1 MNLVDL
7 FQSIMECFDIAIH
20 SEFVF
25 NAIALFVLCVVLRYF
40 WLLCVKGGR
49 RDG

>member
-7 FQSIMECFDIAIH
+7 FQSMMEFFDVVIC

-40 WLLCVKGGR
+40 WLLCVQGGR
-49 RDG
+49 RDV

>member
-7 FQSIMECFDIAIH
+7 FQSMMGFFDIAIQ

-25 NAIALFVLCVVLRYF
+25 NAIALFSLCVVLRCF
-40 WLLCVKGGR
+40 WLLCVQGGR
-49 RDG
+49 RDV